1 MSNEVVIVDYGM
13 GNLKSV
19 QRGIEQVGGTVK
31 LSSKAEDIV
40 LADRLLLPGVGAFE
54 KGMRGLVEYGL
65 SDAIRQF
72 VTTGK
77 PMLGICLGMQM
88 MLDRSEEFGSHEGL
102 GLIPGK
108 VVQIPQQK
116 ADSTTIRKIPHIGW
130 NAIRPTRAGSRWQG
144 TCLDQIQEE
153 DFFYFVH
160 SYMVVTDRPSDTLA
174 ACDYEGQPIA
184 AAISR
189 ENVTGLQ
196 FHTEKSGGSGLL
208 ILKRFVQS

>member
-19 QRGIEQVGGTVK
+19 QRGIEQVGGMVK
-31 LSSKAEDIV
+31 LCSEAEEIIS
-40 LADRLLLPGVGAFE
+40 ADRLLLPGVGAFE
-54 KGMRGLVEYGL
+54 KGMRGLVEHGL
-65 SDAIRQF
+65 ADAIRQF

-116 ADSTTIRKIPHIGW
+116 ADFVTIRKIPHIGW
-130 NAIRPTRAGSRWQG
+130 NAIFQSETESRWQSS
-144 TCLDQIQEE
+144 CLDQIQEG

-160 SYMVVTDRPSDTLA
+160 SYMAVTDQPSDMLA
-174 ACDYEGQPIA
+174 ACDYEGQSIT

-189 ENVTGLQ
+189 ENITGLQ
-196 FHTEKSGGSGLL
+196 FHPEKSGESGLL
-208 ILKRFVQS
+208 ILKSFVQS